1 MIRTI
6 LFIFLLLPVT
16 ALAEDVIA
24 VVDLKFLKDTGEAS
38 STLCFEEVNEEKDCA
53 TWATF
58 YLFEARVKKVVSG
71 ELSSRKFR
79 AWFGVHA
86 LKKGNIKNMVAK
98 LKPLPPEREA
108 EYQILAWGEKMELF
122 CFDAKENETF
132 NTNIEPEGKKMQC
145 YGHDVE

>member
-1 MIRTI
+1 MLRTI
-6 LFIFLLLPVT
+6 FFVVLLLPFT
-16 ALAEDVIA
+16 AVAEEVIA
-24 VVDLKFLKDTGEAS
+24 VVDLKFLKDTGEVS
-38 STLCFEEVNEEKDCA
+38 STLCFEEVNEEKHCA

-71 ELSSRKFR
+71 NFSERKFR

-98 LKPLPPEREA
+98 LRPLPPEHEA
-108 EYQILAWGEKMELF
+108 AYQIVAWGQKRELY

-132 NTNIEPEGKKMQC
+132 NTNIESESTKMQC
-145 YGHDVE
+145 YGYEAE